1 MTFKE
6 MVFKGLCDGTVK
18 IISNPMMIV
27 LLVRLENFG
36 FTLLEAKMKI

>member
-6 MVFKGLCDGTVK
+6 MIFKGLCDGTVK
-18 IISNPMMIV
+18 IISNPMMIA

-36 FTLLEAKMKI
+36 FTLLEVKMKI